1 MQVVQAE
8 VLVAMGLT
16 GKRVPMGK
24 TVPMAQMVEMEQTG
38 LTESMAQMAIRGQ
51 QD

>member
-1 MQVVQAE
+1 ME
-8 VLVAMGLT
+8 LT

-38 LTESMAQMAIRGQ
+38 LTESMAKMAIRGQ